1 MNLSIF
7 IYGQLDGLFIW
18 STNALRARLATNM
31 ADTNESVDQITSACA
46 IATQALEAI
55 GNLQCRD
62 IRNLASSTATGSVSS
77 SCNPSTSG
85 SSAIAAELGRRF
97 PTFNARGGRPNSRK
111 RSSSTSNHE
120 TSRSQSSKF
129 GRPLKSIVHRDLVI
143 IPNPSTNQVPSHA
156 NKVKLEEKGLII
168 HEFPFD
174 RRWTPLDLKRNIE
187 SQLPRKDILFDYL
200 KVSMGNI
207 RSSCHV
213 PLVVICR
220 PFYRYTR
227 SYLAFK

>member
-1 MNLSIF
+1 
-7 IYGQLDGLFIW
+7 
-18 STNALRARLATNM
+18 M
-31 ADTNESVDQITSACA
+31 AGSNESVEQITSACA
-46 IATQALEAI
+46 TATQALEAI

-97 PTFNARGGRPNSRK
+97 PTFNARGGRTNSRK
-111 RSSSTSNHE
+111 RSSSASNHE
-120 TSRSQSSKF
+120 TSSRSHSSKL
-129 GRPLKSIVHRDLVI
+129 GRGERREASSFTSFL
-143 IPNPSTNQVPSHA
+143 STEGGHLLTSN
-156 NKVKLEEKGLII
+156 
-168 HEFPFD
+168 
-174 RRWTPLDLKRNIE
+174 
-187 SQLPRKDILFDYL
+187 ILFDYL

-220 PFYRYTR
+220 PFHRYAR
-227 SYLAFK
+227 SYLAFR

>member
-1 MNLSIF
+1 
-7 IYGQLDGLFIW
+7 
-18 STNALRARLATNM
+18 M
-31 ADTNESVDQITSACA
+31 AGSNESVEQITSACA
-46 IATQALEAI
+46 IATQELEAI
-55 GNLQCRD
+55 GNLQCRE

-77 SCNPSTSG
+77 SCNPSRSG
-85 SSAIAAELGRRF
+85 SSAIAAELGRRC
-97 PTFNARGGRPNSRK
+97 PIFNARGERANSRK
-111 RSSSTSNHE
+111 RSSSASNHE
-120 TSRSQSSKF
+120 TSSRSHSSKF

-156 NKVKLEEKGLII
+156 TKVKLEERGLII

-220 PFYRYTR
+220 PFYRYAR
-227 SYLAFK
+227 SYLAFR